1 MTIESLPSRR
11 LAGSDGLGWRRVHA
25 GLHDDPAETEAF
37 TTRVPELLLVLV
49 TDGRYRIESRHGRTW
64 HRAAYRPGSIGVT
77 APGNRSELRWRATEA
92 GPMRSLHLRLDP
104 ALLPGDG
111 SVPDALT
118 VDDPY
123 VTAAARAL
131 HDALRDG
138 APGLYAD
145 AVAQGL
151 VAHLAHRVTATA
163 PEPAAAT
170 PLGAADRD
178 LIVEYMRAHLADDV
192 ALDDLA
198 ALVNLSKYHFL
209 RMFARTTGLT
219 PHRYLSRLRL
229 EAAAD
234 LLRGGTLPVQRIALR
249 CGYGSPSRFA
259 AAFQRAYGCTPTAY
273 RRGA

>member
-1 MTIESLPSRR
+1 MTIEALPSRR
-11 LAGSDGLGWRRVHA
+11 LTGSDRLGWRRVHA
-25 GLHDDPAETEAF
+25 AVYDDPAEAEAF
-37 TTRVPELLLVLV
+37 ATRVPELLLVLV

-104 ALLPGDG
+104 ALLPGTG
-111 SVPDALT
+111 AVPDALMIE
-118 VDDPY
+118 DPY

-131 HDALRDG
+131 HDALGAG

-151 VAHLAHRVTATA
+151 VAHLAYRVTTTA
-163 PEPAAAT
+163 PPAEAA

-178 LIVEYMRAHLADDV
+178 LVVSYMRAHLADDV
-192 ALDDLA
+192 SLDELA

-234 LLRGGTLPVQRIALR
+234 LLRGGTLPVQRVALM

-273 RRGA
+273 RRS

>member
-1 MTIESLPSRR
+1 MTIEALPSRR

-25 GLHDDPAETEAF
+25 AVYDDPAETEAF
-37 TTRVPELLLVLV
+37 ATRVPELLLVLV

-77 APGNRSELRWRATEA
+77 APGNRSELRWRATAA

-104 ALLPGDG
+104 GLLPGTG
-111 SVPDALT
+111 AFPDALT
-118 VDDPY
+118 IDDPY
-123 VTAAARAL
+123 VSAAARAL
-131 HDALRDG
+131 GDALDAG

-151 VAHLAHRVTATA
+151 VAHLAYRVN
-163 PEPAAAT
+163 AAAGPVAAA
-170 PLGAADRD
+170 PLGAADRE
-178 LIVEYMRAHLADDV
+178 LVVSYMRAHLADDV
-192 ALDDLA
+192 SLDELA

-229 EAAAD
+229 EAAAE
-234 LLRGGTLPVQRIALR
+234 LLRGGTLPVHRIALM
-249 CGYGSPSRFA
+249 CGYGSASRFA
-259 AAFQRAYGCTPTAY
+259 AAFQRAYGCGPTAY
-273 RRGA
+273 RRGV